1 MKSSPL
7 DSSFSPCEFRK
18 TVSFVKRR
26 FSGPRRRIEPIALR
40 GPGRFPWSGTKSL
53 LCRLV
58 FSNVSLFAVL
68 ALSAT
73 SGHLQAQTLDNVI
86 FGNPGSESA
95 HGLTAEWGPVT
106 PAAIVTAGSGISP
119 SDPSATG
126 PSDTITGALG
136 QTARRLL
143 PRTPNPDVYGG
154 EVIFTT
160 GGRSGEAELLHAQNL
175 GGSDP
180 SAGIWL
186 ILDVNGLE
194 VGSRH
199 GGEESMSFGSKAS
212 AGMRTGL
219 SIARCRCL
227 FPRRWAAPA

>member
-1 MKSSPL
+1 M
-7 DSSFSPCEFRK
+7 
-18 TVSFVKRR
+18 
-26 FSGPRRRIEPIALR
+26 
-40 GPGRFPWSGTKSL
+40 
-53 LCRLV
+53 V

-73 SGHLQAQTLDNVI
+73 SGHLQAQTLDNVV

-126 PSDTITGALG
+126 PSDTITSALG

-154 EVIFTT
+154 EVSFTM
-160 GGRSGEAELLHAQNL
+160 AVDPVKQNYCTVKL
-175 GGSDP
+175 WGSDP

-199 GGEESMSFGSKAS
+199 GGEGVDELWFQGFGWYANRFIYRTLPLPLSPD
-212 AGMRTGL
+212 AGPDQRNT
-219 SIARCRCL
+219 
-227 FPRRWAAPA
+227 